1 MWTWVPILCASNAD
15 LQVDPEHPGSM
26 THPISFGT
34 AVGEEWLA
42 TLLRLEEP
50 SISEFVIITY
60 FLTLNFF
67 STIKQCTFKVSCF
80 VPMQTLSLNNSIT

>member
-1 MWTWVPILCASNAD
+1 MGSNSVCIQRRPSGGPRAPWKHD
-15 LQVDPEHPGSM
+15 TSHLVWDCFGRGMVSHLAQPGR
-26 THPISFGT
+26 TEYIR
-34 AVGEEWLA
+34 VC
-42 TLLRLEEP
+42 
-50 SISEFVIITY
+50 IITY